1 MYVYPV
7 LYAPSRTNKWFV
19 VADVLIPY
27 TSEVP
32 SRPDDAV
39 KVEDDEGY
47 DEEID
52 KVLS

>member
-1 MYVYPV
+1 M
-7 LYAPSRTNKWFV
+7 LYSSYRTNKRFV

-39 KVEDDEGY
+39 KVEDDEDY

-52 KVLS
+52 KVRS